1 MIETEIKVRYDSL
14 VKAQEEVD
22 RLTSELRRMMEA
34 GGSSVEE
41 MQRLQDELTE
51 VRKSISDNADELTRW
66 ADVSAGDLSEAIEK
80 AEFAVN
86 QLNDTVKANKEIIAG
101 LEEEYGNAK
110 SGLEELAA
118 QQLEFN
124 EALFSDKNEIADL
137 EEYIKTL
144 DEGSIA
150 YRSTSERLAELRA
163 EVQTLQPV
171 LEKID
176 GEIKSKTDRMAETQK
191 ALEREKANLAEN
203 TKAQTQMQMTL
214 DRTKKE
220 YENMTARITANNE
233 KLKASTQ
240 SFQNVATKMF
250 SAAGLGGGL
259 VGLFYQAR
267 AVRAEMQ
274 NMESA
279 METMMG
285 KDMSKGIMAD
295 LTQLAKQTPL
305 AMTDMVGAEKLMV
318 SFGLDAK
325 ESVKYIKALSD
336 ISGGESG
343 KFNSL
348 SLAFSQMSAA
358 GKLMG
363 QDLIELCRA
372 A

>member
-1 MIETEIKVRYDSL
+1 MLETEIKVKYDSL
-14 VKAQEEVD
+14 TKAQEEAN
-22 RLTSELRRMMEA
+22 RLTSELKKMMEA

-51 VRKSISDNADELTRW
+51 VRKSISDNADEFTRW
-66 ADVSAGDLSEAIEK
+66 ANVSAGDLSEAISK
-80 AEFAVN
+80 SEFAVN
-86 QLNDTVKANKEIIAG
+86 QLNSTVALNKEVIAQ
-101 LEEEYGNAK
+101 LQEEYKNAK
-110 SGLEELAA
+110 EGIDALTEEQEKLQEAFDSDKKS
-118 QQLEFN
+118 LDEW
-124 EALFSDKNEIADL
+124 EALKASLEGDTEASKEAEQQIAEL
-137 EEYIKTL
+137 
-144 DEGSIA
+144 SA
-150 YRSTSERLAELRA
+150 RLAELSPKLE
-163 EVQTLQPV
+163 EVNAKVQ
-171 LEKID
+171 E
-176 GEIKSKTDRMAETQK
+176 KTDKMAEYSK
-191 ALEREKANLAEN
+191 ALKEEKARLAEN
-203 TKAQTQMQMTL
+203 KAAQTQMQTTL
-214 DRTKKE
+214 DKTTKE
-220 YENMTARITANNE
+220 YEKMAAKITDNNKKLVESSQKFQETA
-233 KLKASTQ
+233 K
-240 SFQNVATKMF
+240 KMF
-250 SAAGLGGGL
+250 QTVGLGGGL
-259 VGLFYQAR
+259 VGLFYSARQAR
-267 AVRAEMQ
+267 MEMQ
-274 NMESA
+274 NMEVA

-295 LTQLAKQTPL
+295 LTQLAKQTTL